1 MRKLTIFCVIML
13 LLSSLAGCSSNE
25 NGVIDENKE
34 IEQVENMGAEEFDV
48 INEEEP
54 IISDEENSTVVNVN
68 SIYNLY
74 DLGSDMYVCDNK
86 YGLGYLRIDDDTI
99 SDMTNIPYYSLSFVI
114 EGMGEIWGVRITD
127 KATGEDLDNG
137 VRSTLRYYSQG
148 LYDSENPEEIYR
160 VVTLYSLDKYTYD
173 DIIIEYGTIDYSVT
187 DEIKIDW
194 HEINMTGTINDLYT
208 QNEFSENWACIKIN
222 DEVFVMGSGSGG
234 SSQKD
239 VYTAKLQSLICVTHP
254 LSLEKCNISANNFDF
269 IDIKTGEVV
278 NIPSNMSIYL
288 KEEKDR
294 GEITVNIGVQVMDA
308 SDYSE
313 AEEFMDSVNIQ
324 YK

>member
-1 MRKLTIFCVIML
+1 MRKLTILCVIML
-13 LLSSLAGCSSNE
+13 LLFSLAGCSSNE
-25 NGVIDENKE
+25 NEVIDENKE
-34 IEQVENMGAEEFDV
+34 IEQVENMDAEEFDV

-54 IISDEENSTVVNVN
+54 IISEEEDSPVVNVD

-86 YGLGYLRIDDDTI
+86 YGLSYLRIDDDTI

-114 EGMGEIWGVRITD
+114 EGMGEIWGVRIID

-137 VRSTLRYYSQG
+137 VCSTLRYYSQG